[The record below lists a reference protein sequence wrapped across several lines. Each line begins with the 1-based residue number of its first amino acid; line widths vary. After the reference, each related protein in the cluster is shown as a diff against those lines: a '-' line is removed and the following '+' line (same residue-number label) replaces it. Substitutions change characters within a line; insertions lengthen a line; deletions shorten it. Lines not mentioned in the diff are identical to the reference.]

1 MKDGAQVKWRA
12 IFGWLPTIYAS
23 YRIPRNF
30 AGVRNSQE
38 SVLTLTGR
46 SSAARQI
53 AGVY

>member
-30 AGVRNSQE
+30 AGVRKLQE
-38 SVLTLTGR
+38 SVLPLTGQ
-46 SSAARQI
+46 SGAPRQI